1 VSTNTIYETIVKQ
14 AIDYMKRNLDR
25 ELTTEEIA
33 RVVGYS
39 ESHFIRLFK
48 EVTGISPRHFLSAL
62 RIEEGK
68 KKLLQP
74 TGSLLNVVLSLG
86 FLSVGSFSSRFK
98 QTVGVSPIKFRKTS
112 KKLVK
117 HLQAEQE
124 LSSQEEG
131 NRSCISCKVHYP
143 ESFKG
148 VIFIGVFP
156 QPIPDQRP
164 LKGTAFK
171 NGRYECSFSDIP
183 PGDYYILAAGIPW
196 SMNPKTYFLLENSLR
211 GKTQDPLHI
220 EKDTKIAVDL
230 VLREPLPY
238 DPPILV
244 NLPMLFLESQS
255 KNSNVEE
262 KMEER

>member
-1 VSTNTIYETIVKQ
+1 MSPNTIYESIVEQ
-14 AIDYMKRNLDR
+14 AIDYMKQHLDR

-48 EVTGISPRHFLSAL
+48 EVTGISPRSFLSAL

-74 TGSLLNVVLSLG
+74 NDSLLKVVLSLG
-86 FLSVGSFSSRFK
+86 FLSIGSFSSRFK
-98 QTVGVSPIKFRKTS
+98 QTVGVSPVKFRKTS
-112 KKLVK
+112 EKLAK
-117 HLQAEQE
+117 NLMEEQE
-124 LSSQEEG
+124 LNNYEEDTV
-131 NRSCISCKVHYP
+131 STISCRVHYP

-148 VIFIGVFP
+148 VIFVGVFP
-156 QPIPDQRP
+156 RPIPDQRP

-171 NGRYECSFSDIP
+171 NGRQECSFSDIP

-211 GKTQDPLHI
+211 GKTEDPIHI
-220 EKDTKIAVDL
+220 ESETKRSVDV

-244 NLPMLFLESQS
+244 NLPMLFIESQ
-255 KNSNVEE
+255 NSNVEE
-262 KMEER
+262 KVEKR